1 MEREE
6 FKKAISALRDAC
18 DKVLRAMEGK
28 GAEAPSEGK
37 RDTTVSEFWAALKSK
52 NFIEAKRLYKKFS
65 AMNLSEKQKELK
77 VRMKNAIIEK
87 YNQFRNEDELPY

>member
-28 GAEAPSEGK
+28 GAETPSEGK
-37 RDTTVSEFWAALKSK
+37 RDTTVSEFWQSLRDNDQQRARGLYNKFKSLDLTDKQKSLLKK
-52 NFIEAKRLYKKFS
+52 MRLAYTERF
-65 AMNLSEKQKELK
+65 EKQEI
-77 VRMKNAIIEK
+77 V
-87 YNQFRNEDELPY
+87 DDLPY